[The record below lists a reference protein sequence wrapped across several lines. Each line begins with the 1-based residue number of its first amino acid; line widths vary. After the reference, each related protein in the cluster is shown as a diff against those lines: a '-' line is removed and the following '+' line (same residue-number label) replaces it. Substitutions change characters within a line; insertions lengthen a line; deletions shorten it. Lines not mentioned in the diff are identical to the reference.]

1 MDDYLSATV
10 FNDAVS
16 PCALVTCKTRNN
28 DNREKNKTITDGNK
42 YELWSS
48 KDVYTVYLWSC
59 VFIVDLLKHMNCMCA
74 WTTVYVQI
82 TTVLMWSRW
91 SVVAASAGLTH
102 WHTAR
107 LARAAP
113 GHELESGPDSM
124 ARTPSF
130 NLLLVLAP
138 HASQHLPTL
147 RPSAVSDPDSCWTY
161 TGFCNVLINSVQM
174 IKSLDEP

>member
-28 DNREKNKTITDGNK
+28 DNRKKKKNITDGIK

-59 VFIVDLLKHMNCMCA
+59 VDLLKHMNCMCA

-82 TTVLMWSRW
+82 TPVLMWSRW
-91 SVVAASAGLTH
+91 SVVAASAGVTH
-102 WHTAR
+102 SWTC
-107 LARAAP
+107 
-113 GHELESGPDSM
+113 
-124 ARTPSF
+124 T
-130 NLLLVLAP
+130 LLLDTSWSPAQTRWLVRPPLIFCWCLRLTLHSTCPLYAP
-138 HASQHLPTL
+138 QQWATQTPAGPTL
-147 RPSAVSDPDSCWTY
+147 ASV
-161 TGFCNVLINSVQM
+161 NILINSVQM